1 MRSRISRIL
10 IIAGIAVTIAGLL
23 GIILL
28 SPLALSAYDRAGKV
42 DWNQLS
48 LIGQTYGP
56 ISALIGGI
64 ALIGV
69 GASLALQTREARESR
84 LQDQRSRHADLLRD
98 AINDPELA
106 ACWGPVGLPDDDFTA
121 LKHHLYTNQIV
132 STWQTSY
139 KIGVISEGQLARSAT
154 TLFSGPIGRSFW
166 ERTRSYREG
175 QARDEDGT
183 AMRFHTILEA
193 AYQNAPA
200 PAKPAQARTRE
211 QERSRSREIKA
222 ATFAGFFIIAVTLV
236 RSRNRA
242 RCPSQPSRAAGGAS
256 ATENRV
262 SRLPHSK

>member
-1 MRSRISRIL
+1 MRSSTRSRISRIL

-56 ISALIGGI
+56 TSALVGGI

-84 LQDQRSRHADLLRD
+84 LQDQRARHADLLRD

-106 ACWGPVGLPDDDFTA
+106 ACWGPVGLPDHDFSA
-121 LKHHLYTNQIV
+121 LKHHLYTNQIL

-139 KIGVISEGQLARSAT
+139 KIGVISEGQLSRSAT
-154 TLFSGPIGRSFW
+154 TLFSGPIGRAFW
-166 ERTRSYREG
+166 ERTRTYREE

-183 AMRFHTILEA
+183 AMRFHAILEA
-193 AYQNAPA
+193 AYQSAPA
-200 PAKPAQARTRE
+200 PTPQPTQTRTRRRT
-211 QERSRSREIKA
+211 QSPLARNAVLASL
-222 ATFAGFFIIAVTLV
+222 FIVAVALI
-236 RSRNRA
+236 RA
-242 RCPSQPSRAAGGAS
+242 RRRP
-256 ATENRV
+256 E
-262 SRLPHSK
+262 